1 MTERH
6 VARHRTLA
14 LSISLSAV
22 LLRPMLRRSDARS
35 LAVREAGY
43 KASSASS
50 VIEALAGLI
59 LEEQLFLLR

>member
-1 MTERH
+1 
-6 VARHRTLA
+6 
-14 LSISLSAV
+14 
-22 LLRPMLRRSDARS
+22 MLRRSDARS

-59 LEEQLFLLR
+59 LEGQLFLLR